1 MNIGFVIYSKSQIN
15 SFIRSGIIEDLS
27 SLVNLTVFYQGSKP
41 SDNLSPSIKFKQL
54 PRFSFLLRKISSLVQ
69 MAALWKYKERSMN
82 QTVRAY
88 ASFGSR
94 AQRKQWNCVVVSE
107 MNINLMK
114 RLSVRLLSQ
123 SPLFNLL
130 KFIEFILRFV
140 FTRVK
145 FKEHLK
151 EIDIL
156 IVPFSGH
163 VAMDFG
169 TYIWLAR
176 KMQIRSLALQENWDN
191 LSTKTFILEEPDLF
205 GVWGEQ
211 SRGHVRAVHKL
222 FNTKTYIVG
231 SPRFDPYYY
240 QTRKPPVVSLL
251 NNSEIE
257 VVDPYILMA
266 GTGDGADDAL
276 LIEEIH
282 QAIKSLENTKL
293 KLVYRPH
300 PQTRTIQDY
309 DNMQIKYPQILI
321 DAGTSANNFGHQIP
335 LVQNCSLLI
344 NHFST
349 LTLEGLIAGVTVVVP
364 LYIGR
369 MSARYRYGHIVNEWH
384 HMMGV
389 GLLDRL
395 IMPKTREEFDRSLR
409 IELDKKDN
417 KLNFP
422 TEINWICQKSNY
434 INELFKIIQ
443 SESTKSI

>member
-1 MNIGFVIYSKSQIN
+1 
-15 SFIRSGIIEDLS
+15 
-27 SLVNLTVFYQGSKP
+27 
-41 SDNLSPSIKFKQL
+41 
-54 PRFSFLLRKISSLVQ
+54 

-151 EIDIL
+151 GIDIL

-369 MSARYRYGHIVNEWH
+369 MSARYRYSHIVNEWH

-409 IELDKKDN
+409 IELVKKDN
-417 KLNFP
+417 KLNSP